1 MKTTKPWFSST
12 KWLIKWY
19 NKVIQSKGE
28 KNLQDYSIDIQLAH
42 PDDMMS
48 LFGTNERH
56 LKVIEKALDVT
67 IHARVERVQVI
78 GEESAVETARLVI
91 NALLVL
97 VGRGMLV
104 NTSDVVTALNMAQN
118 GTIDKFVA
126 LYEEEIIKDN
136 YGKPIRVK
144 TLGQKV
150 YVDSVKKHDIVFGIG
165 PAGTGKTFLAVTLA
179 VTALKRGQVK
189 RIILTRPAVEAG
201 ESLGF
206 LPGDLKEKVDPY
218 LRPVYDALYQI
229 LGKEQTTRL
238 MEREIIEIAP
248 LAYMRGRTLDDAFV
262 ILDEAQNTTIMQM
275 KMFLTRLGFNSKM
288 IVNGDTSQIDLPR
301 NVKSGLIDAT
311 QKLKNIEQINFI
323 YLSAKDVVRHPV
335 VAEIIT
341 AYEEDTERPDM
352 PKESQTEDKDTR
364 SGLTSYEVI
373 GELPTSDKS

>member
-1 MKTTKPWFSST
+1 MQEHSVEITLT
-12 KWLIKWY
+12 
-19 NKVIQSKGE
+19 
-28 KNLQDYSIDIQLAH
+28 H
-42 PDDMMS
+42 PDDLFH
-48 LFGTNERH
+48 LFGSNERH
-56 LKVIEKALDVT
+56 LRLMEQEFGVT
-67 IHARVERVQVI
+67 IHARTEIVQII
-78 GEESAVETARLVI
+78 GEEESCEQVRQVI
-91 NALLVL
+91 QALLVL
-97 VGRGMLV
+97 VNRGM
-104 NTSDVVTALNMAQN
+104 TIGTPDVVTAITMVRN
-118 GTIDKFVA
+118 GELDKFIA
-126 LYEEEIIKDN
+126 LYEEEIIKDS

-144 TLGQKV
+144 TLGQKI
-150 YVDSVKKHDIVFGIG
+150 YVDSVKNHDVTFGIG

-229 LGKEQTTRL
+229 LGKDQTTRM

-301 NVKSGLIDAT
+301 NVKSGLIDAKE
-311 QKLKNIEQINFI
+311 KLKNISQIDFVHF
-323 YLSAKDVVRHPV
+323 SAKDVVRHPV
-335 VAEIIT
+335 VAEIIR
-341 AYEEDTERPDM
+341 AYEPIPNPVLKEKPDVEEETE
-352 PKESQTEDKDTR
+352 
-364 SGLTSYEVI
+364 
-373 GELPTSDKS
+373 

>member
-1 MKTTKPWFSST
+1 M
-12 KWLIKWY
+12 
-19 NKVIQSKGE
+19 QE
-28 KNLQDYSIDIQLAH
+28 YSVEITLNH
-42 PDDMMS
+42 PDDVLS

-56 LKVIEKALDVT
+56 LKLIEENLNVI
-67 IHARVERVQVI
+67 IHARTERVQI
-78 GEESAVETARLVI
+78 LGDDEESVELARLTI
-91 NALLVL
+91 QALLVL
-97 VGRGMLV
+97 VERGMLV
-104 NTSDVVTALNMAQN
+104 NTSDVVAALTMAQD
-118 GTIDKFVA
+118 GSIDKFVA

-136 YGKPIRVK
+136 SGKPIRVK

-150 YVDSVKKHDIVFGIG
+150 YVDSIKNHDVVFGIG

-189 RIILTRPAVEAG
+189 RIVLTRPAVEAG

-248 LAYMRGRTLDDAFV
+248 LAYMRGCTLEDAFV

-288 IVNGDTSQIDLPR
+288 IVNGDMSQIDLPR
-301 NVKSGLIDAT
+301 RVKSGLVDAME
-311 QKLKNIEQINFI
+311 KLKGIKAIDFVHF
-323 YLSAKDVVRHPV
+323 SASDVVRHPV
-335 VAEIIT
+335 VADIIN
-341 AYEEDTERPDM
+341 AYEKDAPKLDFEEKTEEAN
-352 PKESQTEDKDTR
+352 KVEEEAA
-364 SGLTSYEVI
+364 SGLTEYPVI
-373 GELPTSDKS
+373 GAEDLKK